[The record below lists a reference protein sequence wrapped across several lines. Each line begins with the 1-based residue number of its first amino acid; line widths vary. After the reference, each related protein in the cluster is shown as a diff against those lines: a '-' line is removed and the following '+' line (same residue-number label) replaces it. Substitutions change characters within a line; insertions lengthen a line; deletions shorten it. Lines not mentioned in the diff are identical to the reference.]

1 MAESTSDYISPQ
13 QLRIGLHVHVDLPW
27 TDHPFTFSSFK
38 VRSLEQ
44 ISTLQSLGLTRIRYS
59 RAKSDVE
66 PLPASQT
73 DNSPPPPA
81 SRDDP
86 VYDAKRERIERLSA
100 QRRRAAVCEREFLS
114 SARAMK
120 SINHN
125 LFAQPAMA
133 REEAS
138 KLIQTMCDSLL
149 VEADIAIHLMKDKIG
164 GDDVYFHSLNVALL
178 AMTLAKEL
186 KAPAELIHALGMGA
200 VFHDVGKL
208 NLPDRI
214 TRKMDVL
221 TRQEALA
228 LQQHCAFGLEIG
240 RKLDLAPDAMSVI
253 AQHHER
259 VDGSGYPK
267 GLMGP
272 QISLL
277 AKVAAIANTFDNLCN
292 PTNPAR
298 GLTPH
303 EALSLMYAQ
312 QRAHFE
318 AAPLSTFVRCMGI
331 YPPGTIVSLSNGAL
345 GMVVSVN
352 STRPL
357 KPTVL
362 LYDADVPRDEAI
374 LVELEQEPDVVIART
389 MKPDQLPE
397 AAFEYLNP
405 RKRTTYYFDSGG
417 GGGSATR

>member
-1 MAESTSDYISPQ
+1 MTEPTTAYITPG

-38 VRSLEQ
+38 IRSLDQ
-44 ISTLQSLGLTRIRYS
+44 IATLQSLGLARIRYS
-59 RAKSDVE
+59 RAKSDVDPLPE
-66 PLPASQT
+66 APADQAPLPAA
-73 DNSPPPPA
+73 P
-81 SRDDP
+81 RGDP

-100 QRRRAAVCEREFLS
+100 QRRRAAACEREFLS

-125 LFAQPAMA
+125 LFAQPGMA
-133 REEAS
+133 REEAR
-138 KLIQTMCDSLL
+138 KLIQTMSDSLL

-178 AMTLAKEL
+178 AMTLAKEM
-186 KAPAELIHALGMGA
+186 KAPAEAIHALGMGA

-214 TRKMDVL
+214 TRKMDPL
-221 TRQEALA
+221 TRQEAVA

-240 RKLDLAPDAMSVI
+240 RKLELTPEAMNVI

-267 GLMGP
+267 GLAGP

-277 AKVAAIANTFDNLCN
+277 AKIVAIANTFDNLCN
-292 PTNPAR
+292 PNNPAR

-303 EALSLMYAQ
+303 EALSVMYAQ

-318 AAPLSTFVRCMGI
+318 ATPLSTFVRCMGI

-362 LYDADVPRDEAI
+362 LFDPDVPRDEAI

-389 MKPDQLPE
+389 MKPDQLPA

-417 GGGSATR
+417 STPVR

>member
-1 MAESTSDYISPQ
+1 MGETVPRYVTPQ

-38 VRSLEQ
+38 IRSLDQ
-44 ISTLQSLGLTRIRYS
+44 IQTLQSLGLTRIRYS
-59 RAKSDVE
+59 PGKSDCE
-66 PLPASQT
+66 PLPEAPMDDT
-73 DNSPPPPA
+73 PLPVAP
-81 SRDDP
+81 RDDP

-100 QRRRAAVCEREFLS
+100 QRRRAAACEREFLS
-114 SARAMK
+114 AARAMK

-125 LFAQPAMA
+125 LFAQPGMA

-138 KLIQTMCDSLL
+138 KLVQTMTDSLL

-214 TRKMDVL
+214 TRKMDPL
-221 TRQEALA
+221 TRQEAIA

-240 RKLDLAPDAMSVI
+240 QKLYLTPDAMNVV

-267 GLMGP
+267 GLKGP
-272 QISLL
+272 QIQCP
-277 AKVAAIANTFDNLCN
+277 VPEIRHIEIRPDGDDRAAGRLGRY
-292 PTNPAR
+292 PA
-298 GLTPH
+298 
-303 EALSLMYAQ
+303 Y
-312 QRAHFE
+312 
-318 AAPLSTFVRCMGI
+318 
-331 YPPGTIVSLSNGAL
+331 
-345 GMVVSVN
+345 
-352 STRPL
+352 
-357 KPTVL
+357 
-362 LYDADVPRDEAI
+362 
-374 LVELEQEPDVVIART
+374 
-389 MKPDQLPE
+389 LP
-397 AAFEYLNP
+397 
-405 RKRTTYYFDSGG
+405 
-417 GGGSATR
+417 

>member
-1 MAESTSDYISPQ
+1 MAESNAYISPQ

-38 VRSLEQ
+38 IRSLDQ
-44 ISTLQSLGLTRIRYS
+44 IATLQSLGLTRIRYT
-59 RAKSDVE
+59 RAKSDVDPLPE
-66 PLPASQT
+66 PLVDEAL
-73 DNSPPPPA
+73 PPPTP
-81 SRDDP
+81 RDDP
-86 VYDAKRERIERLSA
+86 IYDAKRERIERLSA
-100 QRRRAAVCEREFLS
+100 QRRRAAACEREFLS

-125 LFAQPAMA
+125 LFAQPGMA

-138 KLIQTMCDSLL
+138 RLIQTMTDSLL

-164 GDDVYFHSLNVALL
+164 GDDVYFHALNVALL

-186 KAPAELIHALGMGA
+186 KAPAEAIHALGMGA

-214 TRKMDVL
+214 TRKMDPL
-221 TRQEALA
+221 TRQEAVA

-240 RKLDLAPDAMSVI
+240 RKLELSPEAMTLI

-277 AKVAAIANTFDNLCN
+277 SKIVSIANTFDNLCN
-292 PTNPAR
+292 PNNPAR

-303 EALSLMYAQ
+303 EALSVMYAQ

-318 AAPLSTFVRCMGI
+318 AMPLSTFVRCMGI

-362 LYDADVPRDEAI
+362 LYDPDVPRDEAI
-374 LVELEQEPDVVIART
+374 LVELEQEPDVVISRT

-397 AAFEYLNP
+397 AAFEYHKP
-405 RKRTTYYFDSGG
+405 RTRTTYYFDSGS
-417 GGGSATR
+417 SAPAR